1 VDQASPATF
10 ATQRDLR
17 VRDHIDSEMR
27 ATRTVQSVVDATARR
42 GTDAGEGRGGRPEE
56 GFSAAGAGHPEGGG
70 ARALGPGRGLWDA
83 LDTSDPRYVRWFA
96 QLRRAVES
104 AIVFPRPRQLAMDQ
118 GTSLVQIVLRRDGTL
133 VRTPRLLRTSGMADL
148 DRAALAAIER
158 SAPFA
163 PVPDALA
170 PGRSTI
176 EIRLPVEFWNPLV
189 R

>member
-1 VDQASPATF
+1 
-10 ATQRDLR
+10 
-17 VRDHIDSEMR
+17 
-27 ATRTVQSVVDATARR
+27 
-42 GTDAGEGRGGRPEE
+42 
-56 GFSAAGAGHPEGGG
+56 
-70 ARALGPGRGLWDA
+70 
-83 LDTSDPRYVRWFA
+83 
-96 QLRRAVES
+96 
-104 AIVFPRPRQLAMDQ
+104 MDQ